1 MAETTAFSAAE
12 LTGHSRSHII
22 DIDEPRCSLHRDV
35 LLPFLSL
42 RSAAL
47 GEGIDLRPASSY
59 RDFSRQLAIWNAK
72 CRGERPLRDAA
83 GRLLDASSLAP
94 AELVDTILIWSA
106 LPGASRHHWGTD
118 FDAYDAAAI
127 PPGYEVQLSPGEFAP
142 GGVFARLND
151 WLDANAEAHG
161 FFRPYTAYRGG
172 VQPEP
177 WHLSHAEVAGAALSQ
192 YTVEMLRQA
201 LQDAGLEGH
210 AEVSARLPEI
220 VARYVRNIDAPARGG
235 ISPAGTRRA

>member
-1 MAETTAFSAAE
+1 MAESTVFSAAE

-22 DIDEPRCSLHRDV
+22 DIDEPRCSLHREV

-59 RDFSRQLAIWNAK
+59 RDFSRQLAIWNGK
-72 CRGERPLRDAA
+72 CRGERPLRGAD
-83 GRLLDASSLAP
+83 GELLDASGLAP
-94 AELVDTILIWSA
+94 GDLVDTILIWSA

-118 FDAYDAAAI
+118 FDAYDAAAT
-127 PPGYEVQLSPGEFAP
+127 PPGYEVQLSPEEFAP

-151 WLDANAEAHG
+151 WLDAHAEEHG

-177 WHLSHAEVAGAALSQ
+177 WHLSHVDVAGAALRQ

-201 LQDAGLEGH
+201 LQDAGLDAH

-220 VARYVRNIDAPARGG
+220 VTRYVRNIDPPVSAGF
-235 ISPAGTRRA
+235 SPGGTRPA